1 MDGTISSG
9 INHHRVSLIVTDLY
23 VPLDEFLAFSHKSH
37 TRSNVTVIHPT
48 VAGNFGKHHFFLRE
62 KSTSF
67 IKKES
72 TIFAIVGDK
81 TARNRLF
88 PGDWN
93 ITVRCSFPS
102 SQYL

>member
-48 VAGNFGKHHFFLRE
+48 VAGNFGKHHFFCEKKARPLLRR
-62 KSTSF
+62 K
-67 IKKES
+67 
-72 TIFAIVGDK
+72 A
-81 TARNRLF
+81 
-88 PGDWN
+88 P
-93 ITVRCSFPS
+93 
-102 SQYL
+102 YLQ